1 MGNGNVDVG
10 NETPTRKPGQPIAER
25 LDRVDRPS
33 DLRIGRQDSPKM
45 HRPRICAAMTQQ
57 GGDRGRGNESAPQKF
72 VHLVGC
78 RDPNARPEPWVRTR
92 AVPKKP

>member
-1 MGNGNVDVG
+1 MDNGNLDVG
-10 NETPTRKPGQPIAER
+10 NETPTRKLGQPIAER

-33 DLRIGRQDSPKM
+33 DLRIDGQNSPKT
-45 HRPRICAAMTQQ
+45 HRPGVCAAMAQQ
-57 GGDRGRGNESAPQKF
+57 GGDSGRDNESAPQKF

-78 RDPNARPEPWVRTR
+78 RDPNARPEPWVRAR